1 MKKDSTKN
9 IIDNR
14 QSIIVNRFHYL
25 TQDLPNISHQELAKI
40 ACENGIRWIQ
50 LRVKDKSFSEYLAI
64 AKEVKLICDKFET
77 TLIINDNV
85 EICNS
90 INAHGVHLGKN
101 DLSIIEARKIL
112 GNEKIIG
119 GTANTLEDIIQL
131 QKDGVD
137 YIGFGPYKFTNTKK
151 NLSQILGIEGYS
163 QIPKFLKSQIPIIAI
178 GGIQIEDVKQLMN
191 TGIYGIAVSSA
202 INLSTEKENAI
213 SAFLNQIEQNKN

>member
-1 MKKDSTKN
+1 M
-9 IIDNR
+9 
-14 QSIIVNRFHYL
+14 
-25 TQDLPNISHQELAKI
+25 
-40 ACENGIRWIQ
+40 
-50 LRVKDKSFSEYLAI
+50 RVKDKSFSEYLAI
-64 AKEVKLICDKFET
+64 AKEVKLICDKFKT

-151 NLSQILGIEGYS
+151 NLSKILGIEGYS
-163 QIPKFLKSQIPIIAI
+163 QIPKILNSQIPIIAI
-178 GGIQIEDVKQLMN
+178 GGIQLKDTKQLMN

-202 INLSTEKENAI
+202 INLSTEK
-213 SAFLNQIEQNKN
+213 KM